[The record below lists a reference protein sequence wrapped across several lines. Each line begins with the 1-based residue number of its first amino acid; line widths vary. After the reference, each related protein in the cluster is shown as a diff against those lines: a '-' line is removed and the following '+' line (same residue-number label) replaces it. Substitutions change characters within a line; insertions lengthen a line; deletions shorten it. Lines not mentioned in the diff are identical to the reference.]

1 MDIRKGLKFIHENGK
16 EYKVIGLSKVID
28 MANVEEGFKVINSFK
43 SFYIDRH
50 SKQGF
55 MIDTFE
61 TDEKELYTI
70 KYQFNGVI
78 NCDEIVI
85 YKSASSNNTYYSL
98 GLEMFEYNVL
108 NKSKII

>member
-61 TDEKELYTI
+61 TDTKDLYTI
-70 KYQFNGVI
+70 KYQPNGII

-85 YKSASSNNTYYSL
+85 YKSISSNTYYSL